1 MSLCN
6 LLRVPPI
13 FIMDE
18 LFKTSFGFPDLADII
33 FPANNDFVNSTLSQ
47 IEIGESAQYYK
58 AIFLSFIKIIV
69 SCLIFCSSS
78 CLFVLPARYLYMV
91 YFHLVSVCIVLLSY
105 WANIQTLK
113 VVYGKYENFETNPFD
128 KDIPWNVDGFL
139 YLFTELQAA
148 HFLYLL
154 FRNLILQCILSLVF
168 DFLQVFTTNQSIHKI
183 FSFSFTI
190 PMLVAFLPGT
200 WRHGFLNTITVLS
213 TLLPLFIMLKTLWL
227 NLFTITNLIR
237 NGYSR
242 TRETINNY
250 GISALVEVEWTRLK
264 IPSVLRIFWAI
275 RVLEQ
280 ILYLLTDI
288 EIQNET
294 LFGAV
299 KYLLVKGCDTFT
311 AVLGMTSFVSYFC
324 HYIGAFF
331 QWVLLTDDVDD
342 KSIGTISA
350 VLFYILALQTGLTGL
365 DPEKRFIRLYRN
377 VCLLCAALLHYIH
390 NVVNPL
396 LMSLSASHNP
406 SLNRHLRALLV
417 CGFLI
422 VFPITM
428 LTYLWSHHSV
438 STWLLAVSS
447 FNIEIIIKVLV
458 SLAVYSLFL
467 IDAYRTTFWEK
478 LDDYVYYIKSFGN
491 TVEFCFGIFLFLN
504 GVYIMAFV
512 SGGAVRASM
521 MCIHAYFNIWCDAR
535 DGWRVF
541 IKRRTAVKKIESLPE
556 ATSVQLSELDDVCAI
571 CYQNMGSAKITK
583 CNHYFHGVCL
593 RKWLYVQDRCPLCH
607 DILYKAETSNVQ
619 TQDTNHFQ
627 DLQNVIDADNS

>member
-1 MSLCN
+1 
-6 LLRVPPI
+6 
-13 FIMDE
+13 MDE
-18 LFKTSFGFPDLADII
+18 LFKTSFGFPDLVDIV
-33 FPANNDFVNSTLSQ
+33 FPVNNDFVNNTLNQ

-78 CLFVLPARYLYMV
+78 CLFVLPARYLYLV
-91 YFHLVSVCIVLLSY
+91 YFHVVSVCIVLLSY

-113 VVYGKYENFETNPFD
+113 VVYGKYENFETDAFN

-139 YLFTELQAA
+139 YLFTELQVAY
-148 HFLYLL
+148 FLYLL
-154 FRNLILQCILSLVF
+154 FRNLILQFVLSLVF
-168 DFLQVFTTNQSIHKI
+168 DFLQVFTTNQSIHKV

-190 PMLVAFLPGT
+190 PTLVAFLPGT
-200 WRHGFLNTITVLS
+200 WKHGFLNTVTVLS

-242 TRETINNY
+242 TRETINNF
-250 GISALVEVEWTRLK
+250 GISALVEVEWNRLQ

-280 ILYLLTDI
+280 ILYLLTDM

-299 KYLLVKGCDTFT
+299 KYLLIKGCDTFT

-331 QWVLLTDDVDD
+331 QWVLLTEDVDD

-607 DILYKAETSNVQ
+607 DILYKAEMSNVQ
-619 TQDTNHFQ
+619 TQDTSHFQ
-627 DLQNVIDADNS
+627 NLQNVIDADNY

>member
-1 MSLCN
+1 MTLCN

-18 LFKTSFGFPDLADII
+18 LFKSSFGLPEIVETLFPL
-33 FPANNDFVNSTLSQ
+33 NNVHHNSS
-47 IEIGESAQYYK
+47 IVYMESDDSAQYYK
-58 AIFLSFIKIIV
+58 AILLSFIKIIF
-69 SCLIFCSSS
+69 SCIIFCASLCS
-78 CLFVLPARYLYMV
+78 FVLPAKYLYLV
-91 YFHLVSVCIVLLSY
+91 YLHSVSVCVVLLSY
-105 WANIQTLK
+105 WTNVQSLK
-113 VVYGKYENFETNPFD
+113 VLSGKYENI
-128 KDIPWNVDGFL
+128 KIDIVDEVITLDINGIFKLFTQLEIIDFL
-139 YLFTELQAA
+139 YLIC
-148 HFLYLL
+148 
-154 FRNLILQCILSLVF
+154 RNTILQCCLSLVF
-168 DFLQVFTTNQSIHKI
+168 DFLQTATKQKSIHKI
-183 FSFSFTI
+183 LSFSFII
-190 PMLVAFLPGT
+190 PTLIALVPGT
-200 WRHGFLNTITVLS
+200 QGALNTVAVLA
-213 TLLPLFIMLKTLWL
+213 TLLPLFIMIKSLWVNIFPL
-227 NLFTITNLIR
+227 VNLIQE
-237 NGYSR
+237 GYKY
-242 TRETINNY
+242 TKTIINNF
-250 GISALVEVEWTRLK
+250 GISAFLENEWNRLN
-264 IPSVLRIFWAI
+264 IPIVLRIFWSM

-280 ILYLLTDI
+280 TLYLLTDVDVK
-288 EIQNET
+288 NESMFD
-294 LFGAV
+294 LI
-299 KYLLVKGCDTFT
+299 KYLLIKGCDTFT

-365 DPEKRFIRLYRN
+365 EPEKRFIRLYRN
-377 VCLLCAALLHYIH
+377 ICLLFSALLHYIH
-390 NVVNPL
+390 NIVNPL

-406 SLNRHLRALLV
+406 SLNRHIRALLV

-422 VFPITM
+422 IFPIAM
-428 LTYLWSHHSV
+428 LTYLWSNHSI

-467 IDAYRTTFWEK
+467 IDAYRTTFWEQ

-504 GVYIMAFV
+504 GVYIMVFV

-556 ATSVQLSELDDVCAI
+556 ATSEQLAEHDDVCAI
-571 CYQNMGSAKITK
+571 CYQNMGTAKITK
-583 CNHYFHGVCL
+583 CNHFFHGVCL

-607 DILYKAETSNVQ
+607 DILYKTESASSPPMHSNQ
-619 TQDTNHFQ
+619 PQEY
-627 DLQNVIDADNS
+627 QNVIDPENS

>member
-18 LFKTSFGFPDLADII
+18 LFKTSFGFPDLADIV

-168 DFLQVFTTNQSIHKI
+168 DFLQVFTTNQSIHKV

-280 ILYLLTDI
+280 ILYLLTDM

-406 SLNRHLRALLV
+406 SLNRHIRALLV

-607 DILYKAETSNVQ
+607 DILYKAETSNAQ

>member
-13 FIMDE
+13 FVMDE
-18 LFKTSFGFPDLADII
+18 LFKNSFGLPEFSDIL
-33 FPANNDFVNSTLSQ
+33 FPANNNDILINATISQ
-47 IEIGESAQYYK
+47 ISESTQYYK
-58 AIFLSFIKIIV
+58 VIFLSFFKIII
-69 SCLIFCSSS
+69 SCLTFCLTS
-78 CLFVLPARYLYMV
+78 CLFVLPSKYLFIV
-91 YFHLVSVCIVLLSY
+91 YLHLVSICVVLVSY
-105 WANIQTLK
+105 WTNMQAMKFLSGRYEYFNNALLDEVITWDVNGILHIFTKLQILDFFFVITRNIIIQS
-113 VVYGKYENFETNPFD
+113 
-128 KDIPWNVDGFL
+128 
-139 YLFTELQAA
+139 
-148 HFLYLL
+148 
-154 FRNLILQCILSLVF
+154 CLSLVF
-168 DFLQVFTTNQSIHKI
+168 DFLHI
-183 FSFSFTI
+183 FSTYRSLLKIHLYNFTI
-190 PMLVAFLPGT
+190 PTAIALIPGT
-200 WRHGFLNTITVLS
+200 QDILSTVAVLT
-213 TLLPLFIMLKTLWL
+213 TLLPLFIMLQTLWL
-227 NLFTITNLIR
+227 NIFTITNLIQDAYNSIR
-237 NGYSR
+237 D
-242 TRETINNY
+242 TIDNY
-250 GISALVEVEWTRLK
+250 GISSLIETEWNRLN

-280 ILYLLTDI
+280 ILYLLTDM
-288 EIQNET
+288 EMKNET
-294 LFGAV
+294 LYGTL
-299 KYLLVKGCDTFT
+299 KYLLIKGCDTFT

-331 QWVLLTDDVDD
+331 QWVLLTDDMDD

-350 VLFYILALQTGLTGL
+350 VLFYILSLQTGLTGL
-365 DPEKRFIRLYRN
+365 APEKRFIRLYRN

-390 NVVNPL
+390 NIVNPL

-422 VFPITM
+422 VFPILM
-428 LTYLWSHHSV
+428 LTYLWSHHSI

-512 SGGAVRASM
+512 SGGAVRAAM
-521 MCIHAYFNIWCDAR
+521 MCVHAYFNIWCDAR

-556 ATSVQLSELDDVCAI
+556 ATSIQLAKLDDVCAI
-571 CYQNMGSAKITK
+571 CYQNMNSAKITK

-607 DILYKAETSNVQ
+607 DILYKAELSNVQ
-619 TQDTNHFQ
+619 SQDTNHLQ
-627 DLQNVIDADNS
+627 DLQNVINADNS

>member
-18 LFKTSFGFPDLADII
+18 LFKTSFGFPDLADIV
-33 FPANNDFVNSTLSQ
+33 FPVNNEFVNSTLSQ
-47 IEIGESAQYYK
+47 IEISESAQYYK

-78 CLFVLPARYLYMV
+78 CLFVLPARYLYLV
-91 YFHLVSVCIVLLSY
+91 YFHVVSVCIVLLSY

-113 VVYGKYENFETNPFD
+113 VIYGKYENFETDAFN
-128 KDIPWNVDGFL
+128 KDITWDVDGFL
-139 YLFTELQAA
+139 YLLTELQIA

-154 FRNLILQCILSLVF
+154 FRNLILQCCLSLVF
-168 DFLQVFTTNQSIHKI
+168 DFLQVFTTNQSIHKV

-190 PMLVAFLPGT
+190 PTLVAFLPGT
-200 WRHGFLNTITVLS
+200 WRHGFLNTVTVLS

-250 GISALVEVEWTRLK
+250 GISALVEVEWTRLQ

-280 ILYLLTDI
+280 ILYLLTDM

-299 KYLLVKGCDTFT
+299 KYLLIKGCDTFT

-556 ATSVQLSELDDVCAI
+556 ATSAQLSELDDVCAI

-619 TQDTNHFQ
+619 TQDTNHLQ

>member
-1 MSLCN
+1 MVFCN

-13 FIMDE
+13 FIVDE
-18 LFKTSFGFPDLADII
+18 LFKTSFGLPDLADIV
-33 FPANNDFVNSTLSQ
+33 FPENNDFVNSTLSQ

-58 AIFLSFIKIIV
+58 AIFLSLFKIIV

-113 VVYGKYENFETNPFD
+113 VVYAKYENFETNPFD

-139 YLFTELQAA
+139 YLFTELQVA

-154 FRNLILQCILSLVF
+154 FRNLILQCVLSLVF
-168 DFLQVFTTNQSIHKI
+168 DCLQVFTINEPIHKV
-183 FSFSFTI
+183 FTFSFTI

-213 TLLPLFIMLKTLWL
+213 TLLPIFVMLKALWL
-227 NLFTITNLIR
+227 NLFGITNLIR
-237 NGYSR
+237 DGYSH

-280 ILYLLTDI
+280 ILYLLTDM

-324 HYIGAFF
+324 HYIGVFF

-406 SLNRHLRALLV
+406 SLNRHIRALLV

-422 VFPITM
+422 VFPISM

-467 IDAYRTTFWEK
+467 IDAYRTTFWER

-607 DILYKAETSNVQ
+607 DILYKAETPNVQ
-619 TQDTNHFQ
+619 TQDTNHIQ

>member
-18 LFKTSFGFPDLADII
+18 LFKSSFGVPDLADII
-33 FPANNDFVNSTLSQ
+33 FPADDDFVNSTLSQ

-78 CLFVLPARYLYMV
+78 CLFVLPARYLYLV
-91 YFHLVSVCIVLLSY
+91 YFHVVSVCIVLLSY
-105 WANIQTLK
+105 WSNIQTLK
-113 VVYGKYENFETNPFD
+113 VLSGKYENFKIDTINEVITWD
-128 KDIPWNVDGFL
+128 VDGIL
-139 YLFTELQAA
+139 HLFTQLQIIN
-148 HFLYLL
+148 FLYLL
-154 FRNLILQCILSLVF
+154 IRNLVLQCCLSLLF
-168 DFLQVFTTNQSIHKI
+168 DFLQVFTTNHSINKI
-183 FSFSFTI
+183 FSFSFVI
-190 PMLVAFLPGT
+190 PTLISLIPGT
-200 WRHGFLNTITVLS
+200 HGILNTVTVLS

-227 NLFTITNLIR
+227 NIFTITNLIC
-237 NGYSR
+237 NGYSHA
-242 TRETINNY
+242 RETINNF
-250 GISALVEVEWTRLK
+250 GISAMIEAEWIRLQ

-280 ILYLLTDI
+280 ILYLLTDM
-288 EIQNET
+288 EIKNET

-299 KYLLVKGCDTFT
+299 KYLLIKGCDTFT

-324 HYIGAFF
+324 HYIGVFF
-331 QWVLLTDDVDD
+331 QWVLLTEDVDD

-377 VCLLCAALLHYIH
+377 ICLLCAALLHYIH

-406 SLNRHLRALLV
+406 SLNRHIRALLV

-428 LTYLWSHHSV
+428 LAYLWSHHSL

-504 GVYIMAFV
+504 GVYIMVFV

-556 ATSVQLSELDDVCAI
+556 ATSRQLAELDDVCAI

-607 DILYKAETSNVQ
+607 DILYKAEMSNVQ
-619 TQDTNHFQ
+619 KQDTNHFQ